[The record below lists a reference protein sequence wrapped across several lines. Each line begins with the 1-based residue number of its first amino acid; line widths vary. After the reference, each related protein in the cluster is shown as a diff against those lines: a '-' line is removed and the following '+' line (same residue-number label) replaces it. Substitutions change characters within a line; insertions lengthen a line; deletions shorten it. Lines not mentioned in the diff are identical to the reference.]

1 MKKLLTLFFLLITFH
16 SFSQTFKKGDAVQI
30 EWKSKWYNGKILEVK
45 GDQYLISYDGYDAS
59 WNETVGSERLKADSA
74 PITTTTNTTNT
85 TNETNTTNQTNS
97 TYSSFKSVEP
107 IWDLAKSPD
116 GNYILAA
123 SAYGNLKILLASDLS
138 LVSEIKLTDGS
149 PIFTA
154 AWSADGNYIAT
165 GYNDGNGVVYQ
176 KEARMQFK
184 VYDTLKGY
192 SSVWKVRFSP
202 ITNDL
207 MVSGAPKADYTD
219 TQIDVWD
226 IENKKIKY
234 NVLKSTNAEK
244 SISDIEWSEEG
255 DKIAVGISNKKKGI
269 EVYDTTGKLSYRI
282 EHKFDVT
289 AVSFAKGGLLLAT
302 GGIDGKVTLW
312 NLADKKQIWSK
323 EWRAGTVEYIN
334 DIAFAPNALTIA
346 VCGRGTGAPI
356 KIYGMVTGDVKH
368 EFGTT
373 NPVGNSI
380 LFSSD
385 SKNVFAAYTTYG
397 DISKVPVVVK
407 FAIPEK

>member
-1 MKKLLTLFFLLITFH
+1 LG
-16 SFSQTFKKGDAVQI
+16 FSQ
-30 EWKSKWYNGKILEVK
+30 
-45 GDQYLISYDGYDAS
+45 
-59 WNETVGSERLKADSA
+59 
-74 PITTTTNTTNT
+74 
-85 TNETNTTNQTNS
+85 
-97 TYSSFKSVEP
+97 
-107 IWDLAKSPD
+107 
-116 GNYILAA
+116 
-123 SAYGNLKILLASDLS
+123 SAYGKIYILDAITLEEKSMF
-138 LVSEIKLTDGS
+138 KLTEGS

-154 AWSADGNYIAT
+154 VWSPDGKFIAT
-165 GYNDGNGVVYQ
+165 NNEKGIGQIYKITEDLEFEFYCNL
-176 KEARMQFK
+176 E
-184 VYDTLKGY
+184 GY
-192 SSVWKVRFSP
+192 SDIYKMRFSP
-202 ITNDL
+202 KSNSL
-207 MVSGAPKADYTD
+207 LVSAAPKEDYTN

-234 NVLKSTNAEK
+234 NVLKSTNANH

-323 EWRAGTVEYIN
+323 EWRVGAVEYIN
-334 DIAFAPNALTIA
+334 DIAFAPNTLTLA
-346 VCGRGTGAPI
+346 VCGRGSGAPV
-356 KIYGMVTGDVKH
+356 KIYNMVTGEVKH
-368 EFGTT
+368 EFGTV

-385 SKNVFAAYTTYG
+385 SKNVFVAFTTYG
-397 DISKVPVVVK
+397 DISKVPVVMK
-407 FAIPEK
+407 YTIPEK

>member
-1 MKKLLTLFFLLITFH
+1 MKKLLTLLFLLITIH
-16 SFSQTFKKGDAVQI
+16 SFSQSFKKGDKVQI
-30 EWKSKWYNGKILEVK
+30 LWETKWYDGKIEEIK
-45 GDQYLISYDGYDAS
+45 GDKYLISYDGYDAS
-59 WNETVGSERLKADSA
+59 WNETVGAERLKAGVL
-74 PITTTTNTTNT
+74 I
-85 TNETNTTNQTNS
+85 TNS
-97 TYSSFKSVEP
+97 TTGLSTGSISTEITHSTFDSFNSVES

-165 GYNDGNGVVYQ
+165 GYNDGNGIVYQ
-176 KEARMQFK
+176 KEARMQFN
-184 VYDTLKGY
+184 VYDTLEGY

-207 MVSGAPKADYTD
+207 MVSGAPKADYTK

-226 IENKKIKY
+226 IEKKKIKY

-244 SISDIEWSEEG
+244 SISDIEWSNEG

-269 EVYDTTGKLSYRI
+269 EIYDSIGKFSYRI

-289 AVSFAKGGLLLAT
+289 ATAFAKGGLLLAT
-302 GGIDGKVTLW
+302 GGTDGKITLW

-323 EWRAGTVEYIN
+323 EFREGTVEYVN
-334 DIAFAPNALTIA
+334 DIDFAPNTLTIA
-346 VCGRGTGAPI
+346 VGGRGTGSAI
-356 KIYGMVTGDVKH
+356 KLYNMETGKVVN
-368 EFGTT
+368 EFAKS
-373 NPVGNSI
+373 NPVVNAVI
-380 LFSSD
+380 YSSD
-385 SKNVFAAYTTYG
+385 SKYVFGAYTTYG
-397 DISKVPVVVK
+397 DFAKVPVIQK

>member
-1 MKKLLTLFFLLITFH
+1 MKNLLTLFFLFITLI
-16 SFSQTFKKGDAVQI
+16 SFSQTFKKGDKIQI
-30 EWKSKWYNGKILEVK
+30 LWESKWYNGKIEEIK
-45 GDQYLISYDGYDAS
+45 GDKYLVSYDGYDAS
-59 WNETVGSERLKADSA
+59 WNETVGAERIKAGSVA
-74 PITTTTNTTNT
+74 TTNTTSTSNT
-85 TNETNTTNQTNS
+85 TSS
-97 TYSSFKSVEP
+97 TGTSFRSVET

-116 GNYILAA
+116 GKYILAT
-123 SAYGNLKILLASDLS
+123 SAYGKIYILDAITLEEKSMF
-138 LVSEIKLTDGS
+138 KLTEGS

-154 AWSADGNYIAT
+154 VWSPDGKFIAT
-165 GYNDGNGVVYQ
+165 NNEKGIGQIYKITEDLEFEFYCNL
-176 KEARMQFK
+176 E
-184 VYDTLKGY
+184 GY
-192 SSVWKVRFSP
+192 SDIYKMRFSP
-202 ITNDL
+202 KSNSL
-207 MVSGAPKADYTD
+207 LVSAAPKEDYTN

-234 NVLKSTNAEK
+234 NVLKSTNANH

-323 EWRAGTVEYIN
+323 EWRVGAVEYIN
-334 DIAFAPNALTIA
+334 DIAFAPNTLTLA
-346 VCGRGTGAPI
+346 VCGRGSGAPV
-356 KIYGMVTGDVKH
+356 KIYNMVTGEVKQ
-368 EFGTT
+368 EFGTV

-385 SKNVFAAYTTYG
+385 SKNVFVAFTTYG
-397 DISKVPVVVK
+397 DISKVPVVMK
-407 FAIPEK
+407 YTIPEK

>member
-1 MKKLLTLFFLLITFH
+1 MKKILTLLFLFITII
-16 SFSQTFKKGDAVQI
+16 SFSQTFKKGDKVQI
-30 EWKSKWYNGKILEVK
+30 LWETKWYNGKIEEIK
-45 GDQYLISYDGYDAS
+45 GDKYLISYDGYDAS
-59 WNETVGSERLKADSA
+59 WNETVGAERLKAGSVA
-74 PITTTTNTTNT
+74 TTTNTTST
-85 TNETNTTNQTNS
+85 TNS
-97 TYSSFKSVEP
+97 TNISFRSVET

-116 GNYILAA
+116 GKYILAT
-123 SAYGNLKILLASDLS
+123 SAYGKIYILDANTLEEKSMF
-138 LVSEIKLTDGS
+138 KLTEGS

-154 AWSADGNYIAT
+154 VWSPDGKYIAT
-165 GYNDGNGVVYQ
+165 NNEKGIGQVY
-176 KEARMQFK
+176 KITDDLEFDF
-184 VYDTLKGY
+184 YCNLEGY
-192 SSVWKVRFSP
+192 SDIYKMRFSP
-202 ITNDL
+202 KSNSL
-207 MVSGAPKADYTD
+207 LVSAAPKEDYTN

-234 NVLKSTNAEK
+234 NVLKSTNANH

-312 NLADKKQIWSK
+312 NLADKKQIWTK
-323 EWRAGTVEYIN
+323 EWRVGAVEYIN
-334 DIAFAPNALTIA
+334 DIAFAPNTLTLA
-346 VCGRGTGAPI
+346 VCGRGSGAPV
-356 KIYGMVTGDVKH
+356 KIYNMVTGEVKH
-368 EFGTT
+368 EFGTV

-385 SKNVFAAYTTYG
+385 SKNVFVAFTTYG
-397 DISKVPVVVK
+397 DISKVPVVMK
-407 FAIPEK
+407 YTIPEK

>member
-1 MKKLLTLFFLLITFH
+1 M
-16 SFSQTFKKGDAVQI
+16 QI
-30 EWKSKWYNGKILEVK
+30 LWETKWYNGKIEEIK
-45 GDQYLISYDGYDAS
+45 GDKYLISYDGYDAS
-59 WNETVGSERLKADSA
+59 WNETVGAERLKAGSVA
-74 PITTTTNTTNT
+74 TTTNTTST
-85 TNETNTTNQTNS
+85 TNS
-97 TYSSFKSVEP
+97 TNISFRSVET

-116 GNYILAA
+116 GKYILAT
-123 SAYGNLKILLASDLS
+123 SAYGKIYILDANTLEEKSMF
-138 LVSEIKLTDGS
+138 KLTEGS

-154 AWSADGNYIAT
+154 VWSPDGKYIAT
-165 GYNDGNGVVYQ
+165 NNEKGIGQVY
-176 KEARMQFK
+176 KITDDLEFDF
-184 VYDTLKGY
+184 YCNLEGY
-192 SSVWKVRFSP
+192 SDIYKMRFSP
-202 ITNDL
+202 KSNSL
-207 MVSGAPKADYTD
+207 LVSAAPKEDYTN

-234 NVLKSTNAEK
+234 NVLKSTNANH

-312 NLADKKQIWSK
+312 NLADKKQIWTK
-323 EWRAGTVEYIN
+323 EWRVGAVEYIN
-334 DIAFAPNALTIA
+334 DIAFAPNTLTLA
-346 VCGRGTGAPI
+346 VCGRGSGAPV
-356 KIYGMVTGDVKH
+356 KIYNMVTGEVKH
-368 EFGTT
+368 EFGTV

-385 SKNVFAAYTTYG
+385 SKNVFVAFTTYG
-397 DISKVPVVVK
+397 DISKVPVVMK
-407 FAIPEK
+407 YTIPEK